1 MRIAFAFLFALL
13 AVPAF
18 AQDTDRG
25 KRLDQGRI
33 LVDLTT
39 ADSVI
44 GPMLDAM
51 WPSIEMQLPGT
62 ISLEV
67 TERLKETFG
76 TEIKSALSDV
86 LDEIAGLYAD
96 NFTLEELAAINKFYA
111 SGPGTKLVNTQG
123 ELMQQMLPT
132 ITARLQETLP
142 GAIQNVVEQAEQEGL
157 IGN

>member
-1 MRIAFAFLFALL
+1 MRIVFVFLLAFLAL
-13 AVPAF
+13 PAL
-18 AQDTDRG
+18 AQDADRG
-25 KRLDQGRI
+25 KRVEQGRI

-51 WPSIEMQLPGT
+51 WPAVEAQLPGLSDE
-62 ISLEV
+62 IA
-67 TERLKETFG
+67 ERLKATFG

-86 LDEIAGLYAD
+86 LDEIAALYAD
-96 NFTLEELAAINKFYA
+96 NFTLEELTAINKFYA
-111 SGPGTKLVNTQG
+111 SGPGAKLVSTQG
-123 ELMQQMLPT
+123 TLMQQMLPT

-142 GAIQNVVEQAEQEGL
+142 GAIQNVVEEAERDGL